1 MKRNYTLLLI
11 LCFAL
16 HAFAEVGDL
25 FSSNGIQYQVTKE
38 DPAAQAFEVG
48 AVYYDSAY
56 IFLPDSVVNGEH
68 SYAVTNAI
76 QWYNPQ
82 NCGLRHYL
90 KIDMS
95 EAKHITRLTIQ
106 RSGLIAIDTLILPPN
121 LERFPSSFDTTD
133 SLRGNI
139 SLMDTENLL
148 PGIHRIW
155 STGTQA
161 LEDLRLHSCTSLI
174 EADFS
179 SYTTTFANS
188 NMYAFCCNP
197 FLERLVIPNTITAF
211 DAHMFYNDIRLTD
224 LNIPDSLAAIY
235 NPFAED
241 LAMDTLRLGSKVSY
255 LFCGFAAGWYNLRH
269 IEVDTANTSFMSDNG
284 VLYTKDQLTLLRY
297 PFTRDGYSYEM
308 SPNTESLCEGAFANG
323 WESGYVWDV
332 SNFNWDV
339 KANAD
344 ATPLKELVCSTRL
357 IDLGNIGTFYGSS
370 IRKIRGFAENHVREI
385 PVYCFKTAAIDSIAL
400 PIGLTDIGIQAFAF
414 TYNLRTISNLSSLKN
429 LRFIG
434 EGAFR
439 DAWKLDSVDLLPC
452 DKLLDIPESMCINDS
467 ALRFVSLPRNMQTIG
482 DNAFKDCGSLQQ
494 IVCPAI
500 VPIEISSNVF
510 EGVDKQN
517 CVLKVPARSLSLYQN
532 APVWQEFFHIDA
544 SGFYYIE
551 TAVSDTLAGSVTG
564 GGAYFAGDR
573 ASVSADANPGYRFV
587 SWSDDYPYSIRFL
600 EVTQDESFTAIF
612 EPIPVYSLT
621 VVANDDTM
629 GSVTGSGEYEEGT
642 EVTLT
647 ATPNEGYRFVTWSD
661 GHPYST
667 RIVTVTQDE
676 SFTAIFEPI
685 PLHTLSVVANDDT
698 MGSVTGSGEYEEGT
712 EVTLTATPNEGYCLL
727 SWSFSDQ
734 AADTIVYT
742 IPTSDTVVTAFFGP
756 CYESVE
762 HVEHSAPSASKILFD
777 DQIFILR
784 CDRTYTLTGQ
794 QVK

>member
-1 MKRNYTLLLI
+1 MKRYYVLLCL

-16 HAFAEVGDL
+16 HMFGEVGDL
-25 FSSNGIQYQVTKE
+25 FSRNGIQYQVTKE
-38 DPAAQAFEVG
+38 DPATQSFEVST
-48 AVYYDSAY
+48 VHYDSTY
-56 IFLPDSVVNGEH
+56 IILPDSISNGVH
-68 SYAVTNAI
+68 TYAVTNAI

-82 NCGLRHYL
+82 NCALRHYR

-121 LERFPSSFDTTD
+121 LERFPSSFNTTD

-161 LEDLRLHSCTSLI
+161 LEDIHLSSCTSLL
-174 EADFS
+174 EADLS

-188 NMYAFCCNP
+188 IQYAFCCNP

-211 DAHMFYNDIRLTD
+211 HGEMFYGDIRLTD
-224 LNIPDSLAAIY
+224 LNIPDSLVAIY
-235 NPFAED
+235 NQFAPD

-255 LFCGFAAGWYNLRH
+255 IFCGFAGGWYNLRH

-308 SPNTESLCEGAFANG
+308 SPNTESLCGGAFANG
-323 WESGYVWDV
+323 WESGYISDV
-332 SNFNWDV
+332 IDFNWEV

-344 ATPLKELVCSTRL
+344 AASLKELVCSTRL
-357 IDLGNIGTFYGSS
+357 IDLGNTGTFYGSS
-370 IRKIRGFAENHVREI
+370 IRKIRRFAENNVREI
-385 PVYCFKTAAIDSIAL
+385 PTCCFMTAAIDSIAL
-400 PIGLTDIGIQAFAF
+400 PFGLTDIGIQAFAF
-414 TYNLRTISNLSSLKN
+414 TYNLRTISNLSRLRN
-429 LRFIG
+429 LRSIG

-439 DAWKLDSVDLLPC
+439 DAWKLEKIDLLPC
-452 DKLLDIPESMCINDS
+452 DQLKEIPPLMCFNDS
-467 ALRFVSLPRNMQTIG
+467 SLRFVSLPRNVQTIG

-517 CVLKVPARSLSLYQN
+517 CVLHVPARSLSLYQN
-532 APVWQEFFHIDA
+532 APVWQEFFHMD
-544 SGFYYIE
+544 SNGFYYIE
-551 TAVSDTLAGSVTG
+551 TAVSDSLAGYVTG
-564 GGAYFAGDR
+564 GGAYLQGEKAT
-573 ASVSADANPGYRFV
+573 VSAEANPGYRFV
-587 SWSDDYPYSIRFL
+587 SWSD
-600 EVTQDESFTAIF
+600 
-612 EPIPVYSLT
+612 
-621 VVANDDTM
+621 
-629 GSVTGSGEYEEGT
+629 
-642 EVTLT
+642 
-647 ATPNEGYRFVTWSD
+647 
-661 GHPYST
+661 GHPYSA

-685 PLHTLSVVANDDT
+685 PVHTLTVVSNDDT
-698 MGSVTGSGEYEEGT
+698 MGSVAGSGIYEEGA
-712 EVTLTATPNEGYCLL
+712 EVTLMATPNEGYCLL

-734 AADTIVYT
+734 AADTISYT
-742 IPTSDTVVTAFFGP
+742 IPATDTVVTAYFGP
-756 CYESVE
+756 CLESVE
-762 HVEHSAPSASKILFD
+762 RVEQPVPSASKILRD
-777 DQIFILR
+777 SQILILR
-784 CDRTYTLTGQ
+784 GDRTYTLTGQ
-794 QVK
+794 EVR

>member
-1 MKRNYTLLLI
+1 MKRNYALLCL
-11 LCFAL
+11 LCSAL
-16 HAFAEVGDL
+16 HMFGEVGDL
-25 FSSNGIQYQVTKE
+25 FSRNGIQYQVTKE
-38 DPAAQAFEVG
+38 DPATQSFEVST
-48 AVYYDSAY
+48 VHYDSAY

-76 QWYNPQ
+76 QWYNQQ
-82 NCGLRHYL
+82 NCALRHYL

-106 RSGLIAIDTLILPPN
+106 RSGFIAIDTLILPPN
-121 LERFPSSFDTTD
+121 LERFPSSFNTTD

-188 NMYAFCCNP
+188 NMDAFCCNP

-211 DAHMFYNDIRLTD
+211 YDQMFYNDIRLTD

-241 LAMDTLRLGSKVSY
+241 LAMDTLHLGSKVSY
-255 LFCGFAAGWYNLRH
+255 IFCGFAGGWYNLRH

-344 ATPLKELVCSTRL
+344 ATPIKELVCSTRL
-357 IDLGNIGTFYGSS
+357 MDLGIIGTFYGSS
-370 IRKIRGFAENHVREI
+370 IRKMRRFAENNVREI
-385 PVYCFKTAAIDSIAL
+385 PTYCFKTAAIDTIAL
-400 PIGLTDIGIQAFAF
+400 PFGLTDIGNQAFAF
-414 TYNLRTISNLSSLKN
+414 TFNLRTISNLSRLKN

-452 DKLLDIPESMCINDS
+452 DKLLDIPESMCFNDS
-467 ALRFVSLPRNMQTIG
+467 ALRFVSLPRNVQTIG

-517 CVLKVPARSLSLYQN
+517 CVLRVPTQSLNLYKN
-532 APVWQEFFHIDA
+532 APVWQEFFHMDA

-573 ASVSADANPGYRFV
+573 ATISADANPGYRFV
-587 SWSDDYPYSIRFL
+587 SWSDGYPYSIRFV
-600 EVTQDESFTAIF
+600 EVTQDTSFTAIF
-612 EPIPVYSLT
+612 EPIPVHTLT

-629 GSVTGSGEYEEGT
+629 GSVTGSG
-642 EVTLT
+642 
-647 ATPNEGYRFVTWSD
+647 A
-661 GHPYST
+661 
-667 RIVTVTQDE
+667 
-676 SFTAIFEPI
+676 
-685 PLHTLSVVANDDT
+685 
-698 MGSVTGSGEYEEGT
+698 YEEGT

-742 IPTSDTVVTAFFGP
+742 IPTSDTVVTAFFAP
-756 CYESVE
+756 CEESFESVE
-762 HVEHSAPSASKILFD
+762 QPVPSASKILFD
-777 DQIFILR
+777 DQILIIR
-784 CDRTYTLTGQ
+784 GDRTYTLTGVE
-794 QVK
+794 VK

>member
-1 MKRNYTLLLI
+1 MKKISILLLI
-11 LCFAL
+11 LGLAL
-16 HAFAEVGDL
+16 HIFGEVNDT
-25 FSSNGIQYQVTKE
+25 FSHHGIRYQVTKE
-38 DPAAQAFEVG
+38 NPAAQAFEVG

-95 EAKHITRLTIQ
+95 EAKHITSLTSQ

-121 LERFPSSFDTTD
+121 LERFPSWFNTTD
-133 SLRGNI
+133 SLKWRTE
-139 SLMDTENLL
+139 LFDADTLL

-161 LEDLRLHSCTSLI
+161 LEDIHLSSCTSLL
-174 EADFS
+174 EADLSTYTSTLSTSMPNRFS
-179 SYTTTFANS
+179 N
-188 NMYAFCCNP
+188 NP
-197 FLERLVIPNTITAF
+197 FLKRLVIPNTVTTFASEI
-211 DAHMFYNDIRLTD
+211 FYGDKRLTD
-224 LNIPDSLAAIY
+224 LNIPDSLTYIY
-235 NPFAED
+235 NILTDNIP
-241 LAMDTLRLGSKVSY
+241 MDTLRLGKIVSY
-255 LFCGFAAGWYNLRH
+255 IDCVFADGWHDLRH
-269 IEVDTANTSFMSDNG
+269 IKVDSANPCFMDDKG
-284 VLYTKDQLTLLRY
+284 VLYTKNQSTLKRY
-297 PFTRDGYSYEM
+297 PYTRDASLYKM
-308 SPNTESLCEGAFANG
+308 SPETDSLCSFAF
-323 WESGYVWDV
+323 GYFWPEAINPDDDYVPRI
-332 SNFNWDV
+332 
-339 KANAD
+339 KALVD
-344 ATPLKELVCSTRL
+344 SIPLKELECSTKL
-357 IDLGNIGTFYGSS
+357 TYLGYEGTFFGSS
-370 IRKIRGFAENHVREI
+370 IRTINKFGENRVKEI
-385 PVYCFKTAAIDSIAL
+385 PIICFKYAAIDSIAL
-400 PIGLTDIGIQAFAF
+400 PIGLTDIGNQAFAF

-467 ALRFVSLPRNMQTIG
+467 ALRFVSLPRNVQTIG
-482 DNAFKDCGSLQQ
+482 DNAFKDCSSLQQ

-621 VVANDDTM
+621 VVVNDDTM

-667 RIVTVTQDE
+667 RIVTVTHDE

-742 IPTSDTVVTAFFGP
+742 IPSSDTVVTAFFGP
-756 CYESVE
+756 CHESVE
-762 HVEHSAPSASKILFD
+762 HVEHPAPSASKILFD

-784 CDRTYTLTGQ
+784 CDRTYTITGQ
-794 QVK
+794 EVK